1 MHELLKALLNLRSSL
16 AAVFC
21 VFYREGRQALLERAK
36 ARTDL
41 DKLAVREKRME
52 IESQRI
58 ELIQKVAKIK
68 DPYLREKA
76 ISSAD
81 RVFLED

>member
-1 MHELLKALLNLRSSL
+1 
-16 AAVFC
+16 
-21 VFYREGRQALLERAK
+21 LERAK

-81 RVFLED
+81 RVLLED